1 MHRTRTHDPLAMQ
14 KVVGSSPIIRF
25 KNPAQAGVCVA
36 ADGNL
41 GSNPMLIL
49 CSFFRVHVQLHTA
62 ADVVQ
67 PQT

>member
-1 MHRTRTHDPLAMQ
+1 
-14 KVVGSSPIIRF
+14 
-25 KNPAQAGVCVA
+25 
-36 ADGNL
+36 
-41 GSNPMLIL
+41 MLIL